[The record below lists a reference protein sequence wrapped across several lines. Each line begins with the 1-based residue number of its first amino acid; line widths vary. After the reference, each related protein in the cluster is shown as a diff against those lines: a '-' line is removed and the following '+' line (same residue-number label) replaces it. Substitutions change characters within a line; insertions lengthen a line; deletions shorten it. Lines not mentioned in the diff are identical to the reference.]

1 MSFLEYW
8 GKDKPCP
15 QGGGLDVD
23 PKPTEEFL
31 HIWTKRTGG
40 LDVDPT
46 PTEDF
51 LHIWTKRTGGLDVEP
66 KPTGEGEEGVSKC
79 KF

>member
-1 MSFLEYW
+1 MSIG

-23 PKPTEEFL
+23 L
-31 HIWTKRTGG
+31 
-40 LDVDPT
+40 T

-51 LHIWTKRTGGLDVEP
+51 LHIWTKRTGGLDVDP
-66 KPTGEGEEGVSKC
+66 KPTVEGEEGVSKC

>member
-1 MSFLEYW
+1 MDYIKIGVYGKRCLMCRFLSIG

-40 LDVDPT
+40 LDV
-46 PTEDF
+46 
-51 LHIWTKRTGGLDVEP
+51 EP
-66 KPTGEGEEGVSKC
+66 KPTEVGEEGVSKC

>member
-40 LDVDPT
+40 LDVDP
-46 PTEDF
+46 
-51 LHIWTKRTGGLDVEP
+51 
-66 KPTGEGEEGVSKC
+66 KPTVEGEEGVSKC